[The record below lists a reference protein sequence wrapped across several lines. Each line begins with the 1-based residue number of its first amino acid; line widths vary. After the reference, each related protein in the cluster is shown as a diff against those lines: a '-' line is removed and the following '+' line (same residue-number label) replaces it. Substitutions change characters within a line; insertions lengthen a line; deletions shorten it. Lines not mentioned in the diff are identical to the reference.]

1 MRTGFILIT
10 TAIAK
15 EKEVFNGISNVDGI
29 SEYHSLFSGAYDI
42 IVKVEYDDPKK
53 LHDVN
58 EAIKT
63 VDGVKYTKKLEGID
77 FK

>member
-1 MRTGFILIT
+1 MRTGFVLIT
-10 TAIAK
+10 AEIAR
-15 EKEVFNGISNVDGI
+15 EKEVFNNISNIEGI

-42 IVKVEYDDPKK
+42 IVKVEYDDPKE

-58 EAIKT
+58 EAIKN
-63 VDGVKYTKKLEGID
+63 VEGVKYTKRLEGID